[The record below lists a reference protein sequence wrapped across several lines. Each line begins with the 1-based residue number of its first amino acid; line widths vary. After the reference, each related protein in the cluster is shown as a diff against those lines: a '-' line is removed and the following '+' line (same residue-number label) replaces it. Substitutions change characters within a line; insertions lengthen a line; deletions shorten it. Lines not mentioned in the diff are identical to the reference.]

1 MKLIYGFL
9 ILLSLELSGGELLL
23 HSPVRGESVPLLRSD
38 WKELVEQRK
47 MSKPKKKTL
56 DRNLHFP
63 LQVRLVWEGGTPP
76 YMLHLSGGSDHR
88 TINGL
93 PTGKQSLVNLLSGT
107 KYEWS
112 ITDAAGNHASG
123 VFHTQ
128 AGPRLIEL
136 PDKERSP
143 VNLRDL
149 GGRTSKYGG
158 IVRQGIIYRGSEM
171 NYDKKFSEKNRL
183 FMVRELKIRTEL
195 DLRYENQIKQEKQTF
210 SSLGRTVV
218 WHHYAVNAYES
229 FTSKQNELFRN
240 AIRIFASKEAYPVFI
255 HCKGGVDR
263 TGEIAFLLN
272 AVAGVSD
279 TELMED
285 YEFSSLC
292 IFPRPRTIPYFQR
305 WLKGIAAYSSADKP
319 YSEQVERYL
328 LAIGVTREEI
338 AAIRANMLQ
347 TESEKTRKE

>member
-1 MKLIYGFL
+1 MKSIYG
-9 ILLSLELSGGELLL
+9 LLLLVSLQLSGSELVPV
-23 HSPVRGESVPLLRSD
+23 SPVRGEAVPLLRSD

-47 MSKPKKKTL
+47 ISKPKKKTL
-56 DRNLHFP
+56 DQNLHFP
-63 LQVRLVWEGGTPP
+63 LSVKLVWKGGTPP
-76 YMLHLSGGSDHR
+76 YVLHLSGGSDRR

-93 PTGKQSLVNLLSGT
+93 PSGELSLVNLLSGT
-107 KYEWS
+107 EYEWR
-112 ITDAAGNHASG
+112 ITDAAGNRAESR
-123 VFHTQ
+123 FHTQ

-136 PDKERSP
+136 PDKEHSP

-158 IVRQGIIYRGSEM
+158 VVRQGIIYRGSEL
-171 NYDKKFSEKNRL
+171 NYDRKFSEKNRL
-183 FMVRELKIRTEL
+183 FMVQELKIRTEL
-195 DLRYENQIKQEKQTF
+195 DLRYEKQIKSEKQTF
-210 SSLGRTVV
+210 STLGRTVV
-218 WHHYAVNAYES
+218 WRHYAVNAYKS
-229 FTSKQNELFRN
+229 FTPEQNELFRN
-240 AIRIFASKEAYPVFI
+240 AIRVFASKDAYPVFI
-255 HCKGGVDR
+255 HCNGGVDR

-279 TELMED
+279 AELLED

-305 WLKGIAAYSSADKP
+305 WLKGIASYSSAEKP
-319 YSEQVERYL
+319 YSEQVEQYL

-347 TESEKTRKE
+347 TEPEESRKE

>member
-1 MKLIYGFL
+1 MKLIYGLL
-9 ILLSLELSGGELLL
+9 ILLSLQLSGSELVLL
-23 HSPVRGESVPLLRSD
+23 SPVRGESVSLLRPD

-47 MSKPKKKTL
+47 MIKPKKKVL
-56 DRNLHFP
+56 DQNLHFP
-63 LQVRLVWEGGTPP
+63 LPVKLAWKGGTPP
-76 YMLHLSGGSDHR
+76 YELHLSGGSDHR

-93 PTGKQSLVNLLSGT
+93 STGKLSLVNLLSGT
-107 KYEWS
+107 RYEWS
-112 ITDAAGNHASG
+112 ITDAAGNHASS

-136 PDKERSP
+136 PDKGRSP

-158 IVRQGIIYRGSEM
+158 VVRQGIIYRGSEL
-171 NYDKKFSEKNRL
+171 NYNGKFSEKNRL

-195 DLRYENQIKQEKQTF
+195 DLRYENQIKKEKQTF
-210 SSLGRTVV
+210 STLGRTVV

-229 FTSKQNELFRN
+229 FTPEQNVLFRN
-240 AIRIFASKEAYPVFI
+240 AIRVFASKDAYPVFI
-255 HCKGGVDR
+255 HCNGGVDR
-263 TGEIAFLLN
+263 TGEVSFLLN

-279 TELMED
+279 AELLED
-285 YEFSSLC
+285 YEFSSLS

-305 WLKGIAAYSSADKP
+305 WLKGIASYSSADKS
-319 YSEQVERYL
+319 YSEQVEQYL
-328 LAIGVTREEI
+328 LGIGVTREEI

-347 TESEKTRKE
+347 TEPEESRKE